1 MVTQTCIFLQGLE
14 LYESLRTVYWEEK
27 PLWNRACLHLQLWA
41 EINGDCA
48 ALRLIFS
55 SVQTSTVSP
64 VAGTLNEGRD
74 LSFTGIAISTATPA
88 ILPGVLQSPCSST
101 ATAKKNDPTTG
112 KNKFNLAE
120 RCCVWCFFCVA
131 SSIEMP
137 LKSKP
142 LGRVPVVQWCLTAS
156 FLFASSPSISPQGRL
171 TLSMTELFFIPRQ
184 SGSSSAT
191 IIRRSSTQRTRGGV
205 SQVLFN
211 YGKDR
216 KGDN

>member
-1 MVTQTCIFLQGLE
+1 MGIV
-14 LYESLRTVYWEEK
+14 
-27 PLWNRACLHLQLWA
+27 QLGVLFFNSA
-41 EINGDCA
+41 
-48 ALRLIFS
+48 
-55 SVQTSTVSP
+55 QTSTVSP
-64 VAGTLNEGRD
+64 KCRVLFPSMVLASPRLAGTLKEEKRFIRIP
-74 LSFTGIAISTATPA
+74 LSMATPA

-101 ATAKKNDPTTG
+101 TTAKKK
-112 KNKFNLAE
+112 KNKMTPQLA
-120 RCCVWCFFCVA
+120 RTNSTQRNGAAFGVFCVA
-131 SSIEMP
+131 SSIKMP

-191 IIRRSSTQRTRGGV
+191 IISRSSTQQTRGSV
-205 SQVLFN
+205 SQVLLN